1 MDLLNRIKLIFSKEQ
16 EKEDETIKEIIQIEE
31 LPSKLEGQINE
42 LDVLKEQLK
51 DTISKRIFDFEVE
64 TNEKIRSLEHIDIS
78 QRKENEQIKIIVKEN
93 LNLYISHLK
102 RTIDNMR
109 HAEKEEMGEY
119 INRLFRVLNEFNRI
133 SSMPFEK
140 ATILIGD
147 ELGSTRAIV
156 RSFIQEINKI
166 VEDNNFIFEK
176 NKLCSAL
183 DNLLSE
189 SKQLAL
195 LHKEIENKLS
205 EMNVVLENIRTEQN
219 ILKNKLLEIKERDDF
234 KRDNQEKIDYRNKLD
249 SLEKEIQAIKRE
261 LDLKSLLKKFHHD
274 KKLDQLVRNYI
285 NDFKN
290 ALKED
295 RELEIIDI
303 LENNDKK
310 YLSQLKEIQKILIS
324 LHPLSPTKIDK
335 EIALLEEKIKEESA
349 HILRLE
355 AGIKNEIKR
364 KEKLSIKLQKINSG
378 LMEESKLLF

>member
-119 INRLFRVLNEFNRI
+119 INSLFRVLNEFNRI

-147 ELGSTRAIV
+147 ELG
-156 RSFIQEINKI
+156 
-166 VEDNNFIFEK
+166 
-176 NKLCSAL
+176 
-183 DNLLSE
+183 
-189 SKQLAL
+189 
-195 LHKEIENKLS
+195 
-205 EMNVVLENIRTEQN
+205 
-219 ILKNKLLEIKERDDF
+219 
-234 KRDNQEKIDYRNKLD
+234 
-249 SLEKEIQAIKRE
+249 
-261 LDLKSLLKKFHHD
+261 
-274 KKLDQLVRNYI
+274 
-285 NDFKN
+285 
-290 ALKED
+290 
-295 RELEIIDI
+295 
-303 LENNDKK
+303 
-310 YLSQLKEIQKILIS
+310 
-324 LHPLSPTKIDK
+324 
-335 EIALLEEKIKEESA
+335 
-349 HILRLE
+349 
-355 AGIKNEIKR
+355 
-364 KEKLSIKLQKINSG
+364 
-378 LMEESKLLF
+378 

>member
-176 NKLCSAL
+176 SRLCHVMS
-183 DNLLSE
+183 NLLSE
-189 SKQLAL
+189 SEQITL
-195 LHKEIENKLS
+195 LQTDIENKLL
-205 EMNVVLENIRTEQN
+205 EMKAVLENAVEEKGM
-219 ILKNKLLEIKERDDF
+219 LKIKLSEIKERDDF
-234 KRDNQEKIDYRNKLD
+234 KRDNQEKIDYRKRLD
-249 SLEKEIQAIKRE
+249 SLEEDIQSIKRE

-274 KKLDQLVRNYI
+274 KIIDRLVRNYV

-290 ALKED
+290 TLEDDKELK
-295 RELEIIDI
+295 IIDI
-303 LENNDKK
+303 IDSNDKK
-310 YLSQLKEIQKILIS
+310 PIHKLREIQKTLVS
-324 LHPLSPTKIDK
+324 LRPFSPTKIDI
-335 EIALLEEKIKEESA
+335 EIDLLEKKTKEESA
-349 HILRLE
+349 HILDLE
-355 AGIKNEIKR
+355 NEIKNEIKR
-364 KEKLSIKLQKINSG
+364 KEKLSLKLQKINSD
-378 LMEESKLLF
+378 LMEKSLAIF